1 MREEP
6 MLAQE
11 KADQGEALL
20 EEVGLDCWLT
30 FARETGIHFDP
41 GVDQVVGSQMTW
53 NSAFIFA
60 RGGQRLAIVGR
71 HDVSKVRDTGVF
83 PEVIGYDEGIQQVLT
98 DTLRKLDPGRIG
110 LNYSTDDSTADGLT
124 HGQWL
129 LLCELLKDTPYP
141 ARFTSA
147 APLLARLRGRKS
159 PTEVERIRAAA
170 KTTEEIVALIGKW
183 IRPGI
188 SEAEIADKVHEE
200 FKRRGLVSAWEWD
213 SCPIV
218 NTGPDSEA
226 GHGMPRRDLLVE
238 AGHLVHVDLGIVQDG
253 YCSDLQRMWYVRRPG
268 ESAPPEEIRR
278 AFATVVKAI
287 EVGARTLKPGVAGH
301 EVDAAARRVIVEA
314 GYPEYKHAL
323 GHGLGRAVHDGGTLL
338 GPRWERYGKTPEG
351 LVEAGNVFTLEPDVA
366 TPAGHVGLEEDVVA
380 TAVGCE
386 FLSSFQRELYLA

>member
-1 MREEP
+1 

-11 KADQGEALL
+11 KADQAEALL
-20 EEVGLDCWLT
+20 DEVGLDCWLS

-41 GVDQVVGSQMTW
+41 GVDLVVGSHMTW

-60 RGGQRLAIVGR
+60 KGKKRIAIVGR
-71 HDVSKVRDTGVF
+71 HDARKVRDTGVF
-83 PEVIGYDEGIQQVLT
+83 RDVIGYDEGIKQVLV
-98 DTLRKLDPGRIG
+98 DTLRKLDPAQIG
-110 LNYSTDDSTADGLT
+110 LNYSTDDSTGDGLT
-124 HGQWL
+124 HGHWL
-129 LLCELLKDTPYP
+129 LLCELLKDTSYP

-159 PTEVERIRAAA
+159 STEVERIRAAA
-170 KTTEEIVALIGKW
+170 RTTEEIAGLIGSW

-188 SEAEIADKVHEE
+188 SETDIADKVHAE
-200 FKRRGLVSAWEWD
+200 FKRRGLQSAWEWE

-218 NTGPDSEA
+218 NTGPQSEA
-226 GHGMPRRDLLVE
+226 GHGMPRRDLRVE
-238 AGHLVHVDLGIVQDG
+238 AGHLVHVDLGIVQEG

-268 ESAPPEEIRR
+268 ESEAPEEIGR
-278 AFATVVKAI
+278 AFGTVVKAI
-287 EVGARTLKPGVAGH
+287 QAGARVLKPGVAGH

-351 LVEAGNVFTLEPDVA
+351 VVEAGNVFTLELGVD
-366 TPAGHVGLEEDVVA
+366 TPAGYAGLEEDVVVTSA
-380 TAVGCE
+380 GCE
-386 FLSSFQRELYLA
+386 FLSSFQRELYLV